1 MSELNTQSDR
11 GSPPPRLHTAPF
23 KFTGDTYE
31 YFRIWIVN
39 VFLTLIT
46 LGIYSAW
53 AKVRT
58 KRYFYAN
65 TSVDGSTFEYLAK
78 PGAILKGRLIVA
90 GGVIVVTLI
99 AYTVLGAELWLFLG
113 FLLAWPWLTVTT
125 LRFNARNSAY
135 RNIRFGFRGTTAQA
149 FATYLKGYLIVIV
162 TLGIGYYYFTW
173 LRHRFRIDNSRFGT
187 SSFAFQLEKPK
198 GYFGAYFAA
207 GFFGTLVAIPALII
221 VLLVAPLIQAESPD
235 SFFFALLLYLP
246 GVFFWLFYY
255 AYLKVRLTNL
265 IFGSTRLASAGD
277 GFYSTLE
284 VIPLFTIYLTN
295 LIAIVLSVG
304 FLIPWAMI
312 RTARYRADNLKLK
325 NMGDLTEFIGSQE
338 EEISAL
344 GEEAGE
350 VLDLDLGL

>member
-1 MSELNTQSDR
+1 MDELNTQLDKGSDTR
-11 GSPPPRLHTAPF
+11 RHTVPF

-65 TSVDGSTFEYLAK
+65 TSVASSTFEYLANPK
-78 PGAILKGRLIVA
+78 AILKGRLIVA
-90 GGVIVVTLI
+90 FGVIIGTTIAYSVAGGV
-99 AYTVLGAELWLFLG
+99 LWLFVG

-135 RNIRFGFRGTTAQA
+135 RNIRFSFRGTTGQA
-149 FATYLKGYLIVIV
+149 LATYFKGYLIVLV
-162 TLGIGYYYFTW
+162 TLGIGYYYFAW
-173 LRHRFRIDNSRFGT
+173 MRHRFRVDNSRFGT

-207 GFFGTLVAIPALII
+207 AFFAGLVSSAAGLITSPVI
-221 VLLVAPLIQAESPD
+221 TAVSPD
-235 SFFFALLLYLP
+235 SIFFVLLLSLP
-246 GVFFWLFYY
+246 GILTGLFYY
-255 AYLKVRLTNL
+255 AYLKVRFTNIL
-265 IFGSTRLASAGD
+265 FNNSRLAIAGHS
-277 GFYSTLE
+277 FSSNLE
-284 VIPLFTIYLTN
+284 VMPLFAIYLTN

-312 RTARYRADNLKLK
+312 RTARYRADNLMLIHT
-325 NMGDLTEFIGSQE
+325 GDLTEFIGGQE

-350 VLDLDLGL
+350 FLDLDLGL